1 MDFDNY
7 EVWSEAQRQDELLR
21 MERIETVLRQMI
33 DGILPNR
40 EEIRFL
46 ATECGLGDIFR
57 KELT

>member
-1 MDFDNY
+1 MN
-7 EVWSEAQRQDELLR
+7 EQEQEWQRQDELVR
-21 MERIETVLRQMI
+21 MERLETMLRQMI